1 MFPFL
6 FLFLNHLLRSR
17 SHFESI
23 INWSFKRIQS
33 SYIHLTSSSLFIYCI
48 VFFSSLP
55 SLSSLSFIFL
65 FIFSLVLV
73 LVLHN
78 FPWITLSS
86 SSHFLQ
92 WRHSFSKKLAFP
104 CFFSF
109 FSIHFFPLVS
119 WSSSTGI
126 TIQFGLFDLLNVF
139 LHIEYNFKIFSRY
152 YSGFIILHFLLV
164 LFEIL
169 AFFYTSCT
177 VIIRDQCVVFL
188 SYILSR
194 DCSFEYELVSLLV
207 GF

>member
-73 LVLHN
+73 LHN

-86 SSHFLQ
+86 SSHFLP

-104 CFFSF
+104 CFFPSF
-109 FSIHFFPLVS
+109 RFIFFL

-126 TIQFGLFDLLNVF
+126 NIQFGLFDLLNVL

>member
-33 SYIHLTSSSLFIYCI
+33 SYIHLTSSSLFIFCI
-48 VFFSSLP
+48 VFFFLFAFTFFSILYFPFHFFSCPCPCPSQFSMNNLIIFFSLP
-55 SLSSLSFIFL
+55 SVKAFLLKKISFPL
-65 FIFSLVLV
+65 
-73 LVLHN
+73 
-78 FPWITLSS
+78 
-86 SSHFLQ
+86 
-92 WRHSFSKKLAFP
+92 
-104 CFFSF
+104 FFSF